1 MLKFKYT
8 LVLLFLPMAYIV
20 YNFTSSENGLKALFN
35 KKDDYKEQ
43 LALQKSL
50 LDKISSTKKK
60 IYLLS
65 PDDIDLDLLSEK
77 ALEVLGKT
85 ERDSIVINLKNL

>member
-8 LVLLFLPMAYIV
+8 LMLLFLPMAYII

-35 KKDDYKEQ
+35 KKNDYKEQ

-50 LDKISSTKKK
+50 LDKISSTKKNK
-60 IYLLS
+60 YLLS
-65 PDDIDLDLLSEK
+65 PDSLDLDLLSEK
-77 ALEVLGKT
+77 TSEVLGKT
-85 ERDSIVINLKNL
+85 ERNSIVINLKNL

>member
-8 LVLLFLPMAYIV
+8 LMLLFLPMAYII

-35 KKDDYKEQ
+35 KKNDYKEQ

-60 IYLLS
+60 YIFVKS
-65 PDDIDLDLLSEK
+65 
-77 ALEVLGKT
+77 
-85 ERDSIVINLKNL
+85 R